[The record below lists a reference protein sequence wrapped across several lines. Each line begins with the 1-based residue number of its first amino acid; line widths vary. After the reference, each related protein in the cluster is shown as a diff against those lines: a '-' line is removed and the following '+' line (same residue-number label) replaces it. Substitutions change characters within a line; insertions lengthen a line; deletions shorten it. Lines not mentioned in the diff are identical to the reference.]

1 MAGPIAVTG
10 ATGFIGSHV
19 IRVLLERG
27 YAVRACVRDPDDAGK
42 VAHLRALAEGLARD
56 LAAAPWL
63 RADRLIFVDQIPGT
77 GGLLTLARLVPA

>member
-1 MAGPIAVTG
+1 VVHAMRKPYG
-10 ATGFIGSHV
+10 AEVMRPLLAFSP
-19 IRVLLERG
+19 RVVV
-27 YAVRACVRDPDDAGK
+27 Y
-42 VAHLRALAEGLARD
+42 VAPSPAGLARD